1 MQIRQ
6 VDPRDFPAIDAA
18 ISKPFWGGVRKNWL
32 SHPDPEKVEQ
42 TLKGKT
48 DKNSLIIEET
58 YLVVLNVGV
67 PWFAK
72 PSAEVLQELLVLRLY
87 PEGKASFYCVPKAL
101 KQIAKKWGFVGI
113 AAGAALSDRPETI
126 LKLYQRAGFNLQSPS
141 VYWENI

>member
-6 VDPRDFPAIDAA
+6 VEPRDYPAIDAA
-18 ISKPFWGGVRKNWL
+18 IAKPFWGGERKDWL
-32 SHPDPEKVEQ
+32 SHPDPEKVKQ

-67 PWFAK
+67 PWFAE
-72 PSAEVLQELLVLRLY
+72 PSAAVLQELLVLRLY

-101 KQIAKKWGFVGI
+101 KQIAKTWRFVGI

-126 LKLYQRAGFNLQSPS
+126 LKLYQRAGFNLQAPS
-141 VYWENI
+141 VYWENS